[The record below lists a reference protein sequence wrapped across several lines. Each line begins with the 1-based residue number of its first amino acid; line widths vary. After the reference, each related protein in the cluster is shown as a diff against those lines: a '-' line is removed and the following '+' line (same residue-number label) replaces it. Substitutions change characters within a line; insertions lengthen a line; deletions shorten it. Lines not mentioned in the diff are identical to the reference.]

1 MRRGELWFANLNP
14 TLGSETAKRRPV
26 LVVSNDAN
34 NRASATITIVP
45 VTSNVERV
53 YPFEVALAKGAG
65 GLSKASKVQNQQIR
79 TISRERISGKR
90 IGALTPEDMAKVN
103 AALRLHLSLDRD
115 R

>member
-1 MRRGELWFANLNP
+1 MRRGEALVRQPESDAR
-14 TLGSETAKRRPV
+14 LGDRQAQAGP
-26 LVVSNDAN
+26 VVSNDAN

-79 TISRERISGKR
+79 TISRERISGRR